1 LSMNTIIFI
10 KYYYII
16 YYVRAMP
23 YPFND
28 ETEKLQNLETELKSI
43 ITVIEAEQKTLK
55 EEIKIVG
62 QKVAIREL
70 LKSVR
75 KRRNELDGLPVQ
87 RAKRE
92 E

>member
-1 LSMNTIIFI
+1 
-10 KYYYII
+10 
-16 YYVRAMP
+16 MP

>member
-1 LSMNTIIFI
+1 MNTIIFI

>member
-1 LSMNTIIFI
+1 
-10 KYYYII
+10 
-16 YYVRAMP
+16 MP
-23 YPFND
+23 YTFKD
-28 ETEKLQNLETELKSI
+28 ETEKLQKLRTELENI
-43 ITVIEAEQKTLK
+43 ITVIDAEQKTLE
-55 EEIKIVG
+55 EEIKPIR

-75 KRRNELDGLPVQ
+75 KRRNELAGLPIQ

>member
-1 LSMNTIIFI
+1 
-10 KYYYII
+10 
-16 YYVRAMP
+16 MP
-23 YPFND
+23 YTFND
-28 ETEKLQNLETELKSI
+28 ETEKLQNLKTELESI

-55 EEIKIVG
+55 EEIKVVR

-75 KRRNELDGLPVQ
+75 KRRNELVGLPIQ

>member
-1 LSMNTIIFI
+1 
-10 KYYYII
+10 
-16 YYVRAMP
+16 MP
-23 YPFND
+23 YTFKD
-28 ETEKLQNLETELKSI
+28 ETEKLQNLKTELESI
-43 ITVIEAEQKTLK
+43 ITVIEAEQRTLE
-55 EEIKIVG
+55 EEIKVIR

-75 KRRNELDGLPVQ
+75 KRRNELVGLPLQ

>member
-1 LSMNTIIFI
+1 
-10 KYYYII
+10 
-16 YYVRAMP
+16 
-23 YPFND
+23 
-28 ETEKLQNLETELKSI
+28 LESI
-43 ITVIEAEQKTLK
+43 ITVIEAEQRTLK
-55 EEIKIVG
+55 EEIKVIR

-75 KRRNELDGLPVQ
+75 KRRDELDGLPIQ

>member
-1 LSMNTIIFI
+1 
-10 KYYYII
+10 
-16 YYVRAMP
+16 MP
-23 YPFND
+23 YTFKN
-28 ETEKLQNLETELKSI
+28 ETEKLQNLKTELESI
-43 ITVIEAEQKTLK
+43 ITVIEAEQKTLE
-55 EEIKIVG
+55 EEIRVIR

-75 KRRNELDGLPVQ
+75 KRRDELVGLPIQ